1 MTQTGLAA
9 RMDRPQSFVAKVEVG
24 ERRLDVMEFI
34 AYAAA
39 LGMKAPDLL
48 MKVLEAES
56 LAQDTPESG

>member
-1 MTQTGLAA
+1 MTQAGLAA

-39 LGMKAPDLL
+39 LDMSSSDLL
-48 MKVLEAES
+48 TKVLEAE
-56 LAQDTPESG
+56 LPAQDAPDRD

>member
-1 MTQTGLAA
+1 MSQAGLAA

-39 LGMKAPDLL
+39 LGMSSSDLL
-48 MKVLEAES
+48 TKVIEAES
-56 LAQDTPESG
+56 VAQDAPERG